1 VQRMYVSDQQF
12 LGRATIP
19 KKISKLE
26 TAVIF
31 VQLCAAT

>member
-1 VQRMYVSDQQF
+1 LDPQF
-12 LGRATIP
+12 LAHATIP
-19 KKISKLE
+19 KTISKLE